1 MPSVAESA
9 CLLWACP
16 IATARAA
23 CLACHVPPCVRPRC
37 WVPQFHCNN
46 NKTTVQRYNST
57 TANSM
62 SQQPMLQCKHH
73 SAGALIAS
81 CNDPAMILQHCQK
94 KKKKK
99 FEDLFFKA
107 ITHTCICTFLS
118 FSPSCVRWL
127 PVLLPSL
134 ATQSSSCIF
143 RSCSNLCADFVSPL
157 ISDWLAYRA
166 TCSRI
171 PKQWPAGKELLSLF
185 VSHISRRQQENCIGE
200 AGSQGQEGREELH
213 HSFFHWVFQG
223 VGFRGILSWLL

>member
-62 SQQPMLQCKHH
+62 SQQPMLQCEHH

-94 KKKKK
+94 KKKSLKTCFLK
-99 FEDLFFKA
+99 TLHTHASVLSYLFLLAVLDDCLCYCLPLLHSHQAVYSDLVL
-107 ITHTCICTFLS
+107 ICVQTSSVPWFL
-118 FSPSCVRWL
+118 
-127 PVLLPSL
+127 
-134 ATQSSSCIF
+134 T
-143 RSCSNLCADFVSPL
+143 D
-157 ISDWLAYRA
+157 
-166 TCSRI
+166 
-171 PKQWPAGKELLSLF
+171 
-185 VSHISRRQQENCIGE
+185 
-200 AGSQGQEGREELH
+200 
-213 HSFFHWVFQG
+213 
-223 VGFRGILSWLL
+223 

>member
-1 MPSVAESA
+1 MYHLVWDLGVGFPSS
-9 CLLWACP
+9 
-16 IATARAA
+16 IATTTKQL
-23 CLACHVPPCVRPRC
+23 CKGIT
-37 WVPQFHCNN
+37 VPQQIVWASNPCCSASI
-46 NKTTVQRYNST
+46 TPQE
-57 TANSM
+57 
-62 SQQPMLQCKHH
+62 H
-73 SAGALIAS
+73 SLH
-81 CNDPAMILQHCQK
+81 PAMILQWSCSIAK

-99 FEDLFFKA
+99 FEDLFFKD

-171 PKQWPAGKELLSLF
+171 PKQWPAVKELLSLF

>member
-62 SQQPMLQCKHH
+62 SQQPMLQCEHH

-94 KKKKK
+94 KKKK
-99 FEDLFFKA
+99 FEDLFFKD
-107 ITHTCICTFLS
+107 ITHTCTCTFLS

-200 AGSQGQEGREELH
+200 AGSQGQEGCEELH